1 MSNKNLSN
9 GLIAV
14 LAGAALGAAA
24 GLLLAPEKGSKLR
37 RRIKNGVNRE
47 SDHLLEKID
56 ELKSQITGKVR
67 EQKNDFEN
75 SFNKFVDEAGDKTDD
90 VIANLEKKLKEL
102 KSKAKDEVDNLKK

>member
-1 MSNKNLSN
+1 MANNNLGS

-24 GLLLAPEKGSKLR
+24 GILLAPEKGSKLR
-37 RRIKNGVNRE
+37 RRIKHGVSKE
-47 SDHLLEKID
+47 SDNLLEKIED
-56 ELKSQITGKVR
+56 LKCQITGKVK
-67 EQKNDFEN
+67 EKTNDFED

-102 KSKAKDEVDNLKK
+102 KGKAEKKANNL